1 MKLLIDAGNTRIK
14 WAVVKQ
20 EEWLRSGVLPA
31 EQANRLTQHIV
42 HHLDKSGVGLH
53 EIQQIWVSNV
63 AGEEIAQH
71 IRNIGTDEAGK
82 VHFIVAHFIAAKEV
96 QCGVRN
102 GYSNAAQLGSD
113 RWAALIAAWHL
124 VRGKCLVVNSGTAT
138 TIDTL
143 SGQGEFMGGI
153 IVPGVELMQ
162 RSVVTAT
169 VQLKAA
175 QGKYVPFP
183 LNSADALYSGA
194 IQANCGAIERQ
205 YTFLD
210 DGSAPLILS
219 GGAAGLL
226 QRCLDQKRFSVPPRV
241 VDNMVLQGLLLI
253 AQEAA

>member
-71 IRNIGTDEAGK
+71 IRNIGTDEAGE
-82 VHFIVAHFIAAKEV
+82 VHFIAAKEV
-96 QCGVRN
+96 QCGVGN

-138 TIDTL
+138 TIDAL
-143 SGQGEFMGGI
+143 SGQGEFLGGLI
-153 IVPGVELMQ
+153 LPGVELMQ
-162 RSVVTAT
+162 RSMVAAA
-169 VQLKAA
+169 VQLKPA
-175 QGKYVPFP
+175 QGEYVPFP

-205 YTFLD
+205 YTLLD
-210 DGSAPLILS
+210 DNSAPLILS